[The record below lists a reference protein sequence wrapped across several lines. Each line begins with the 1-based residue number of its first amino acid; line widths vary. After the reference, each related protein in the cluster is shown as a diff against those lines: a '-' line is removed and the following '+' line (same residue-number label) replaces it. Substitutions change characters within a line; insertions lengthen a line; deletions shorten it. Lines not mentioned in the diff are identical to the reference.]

1 MASKRR
7 FLFSLLMALATIGL
21 IVVTRGA
28 NSATSDKVEVTFSK
42 DVAPIFYQHCA
53 ECHRPHDIAPF
64 SVLTYKEVL
73 PWAESIREKVSAREM
88 PPWHADSR
96 YGEFLND
103 RRLSK
108 QDIET
113 IVTWVARG
121 AKEGNPKDLP
131 APPKYFPGWKMGKPD
146 YVLAMSEDYTIEAHA
161 PDSYV
166 YVTFPTRFK
175 EDRWVQAAEIRPG
188 NRGIVHHVIAH
199 VVTAEALSGGAK
211 RVSAEFPQ
219 ADTEPSIFYKEGS
232 LSRVK
237 MDAPV
242 IDDGAN
248 APNGGSLFKGRPG
261 DGVAQYSV
269 LLASYAPGKGP
280 DVYPPGTAKLIPAG
294 STIILQIHYSSFHGR
309 IETPQ
314 RDRTIMGLI
323 FAKAPPDRRAVTF
336 TVPNHFFKI
345 PPGAANHKVTAAYTF
360 DREVQ
365 LISYMPHMHLRGKDM
380 KYEVVFPD
388 GRRETLLWVP
398 KFDFNWQTVYR
409 LKHPMIIPKG
419 SRIIVTAHFDNSAK
433 NKHNP
438 DPTKAV
444 RWGDPSYDEMM
455 IGWLEYV
462 VTNENRG
469 SSPSQRNASL
479 AP

>member
-1 MASKRR
+1 MASNKILICSL
-7 FLFSLLMALATIGL
+7 FLAASGLMLVIK
-21 IVVTRGA
+21 
-28 NSATSDKVEVTFSK
+28 TSGSSRADEITFSR

-53 ECHRPHDIAPF
+53 ECHRPNDMAPF

-108 QDIET
+108 EDIET
-113 IVTWVARG
+113 IVTWVAQG
-121 AKEGNPKDLP
+121 AKEGNPEDLP
-131 APPKYFPGWKMGKPD
+131 PAPTYVRGWKMGKPD
-146 YVLAMSEDYTIEAHA
+146 YVLAMSEPYTIEAHA

-166 YVTFPTRFK
+166 YVTFPTKFK
-175 EDRWVQAAEIRPG
+175 EDRWVQAAEILPG

-219 ADTEPSIFYKEGS
+219 ADAEPSIFYKEGS

-248 APNGGSLFKGRPG
+248 APNGGSLFKRQTG
-261 DGVAQYSV
+261 DDAAAGYSM

-280 DVYPPGTAKLIPAG
+280 DVYPAGTAKRIPAG
-294 STIILQIHYSSFHGR
+294 STVVLQIHYSSFHGT

-314 RDRTIMGLI
+314 KDQTMVGII
-323 FAKAPPDRRAVTF
+323 FAKTPPAKRAITS
-336 TVPNHFFKI
+336 T
-345 PPGAANHKVTAAYTF
+345 
-360 DREVQ
+360 
-365 LISYMPHMHLRGKDM
+365 
-380 KYEVVFPD
+380 
-388 GRRETLLWVP
+388 
-398 KFDFNWQTVYR
+398 
-409 LKHPMIIPKG
+409 
-419 SRIIVTAHFDNSAK
+419 
-433 NKHNP
+433 
-438 DPTKAV
+438 
-444 RWGDPSYDEMM
+444 
-455 IGWLEYV
+455 
-462 VTNENRG
+462 
-469 SSPSQRNASL
+469 
-479 AP
+479 

>member
-1 MASKRR
+1 MVPKRLI
-7 FLFSLLMALATIGL
+7 FISLLMTLATL

-28 NSATSDKVEVTFSK
+28 NLGTSDKNEVTFSK
-42 DVAPIFYQHCA
+42 DVARIFYQHCA
-53 ECHRPHDIAPF
+53 ECHRPNDMAPF

-73 PWAESIREKVSAREM
+73 PWAESIREKVRAREM

-103 RRLSK
+103 RRLSREE
-108 QDIET
+108 IET
-113 IVTWVARG
+113 IATWVAQG
-121 AKEGNPKDLP
+121 AKEGNPEDLP
-131 APPKYFPGWKMGKPD
+131 PAPKFVRGWKMGKPD
-146 YVLAMSEDYTIEAHA
+146 YVLAMSEAYTIEAHA

-166 YVTFPTRFK
+166 YVTFPTKFK
-175 EDRWVQAAEIRPG
+175 EDKWVQAAEILPG
-188 NRGIVHHVIAH
+188 NGRVVHHVIAH
-199 VVTAEALSGGAK
+199 VLTPEALSSGAK
-211 RVSAEFPQ
+211 QDNAEFPQ
-219 ADTEPSIFYKEGS
+219 ADSAPAIFYKQGS

-248 APNGGSLFKGRPG
+248 APNGGSVFKRRNDEGAAR
-261 DGVAQYSV
+261 YSM

-294 STIILQIHYSSFHGR
+294 STIVLQIHYSSFHGA

-314 RDRTIMGLI
+314 QDRTIVGLI
-323 FAKAPPDRRAVTF
+323 FAKEPPERRAVTF

-388 GRRETLLWVP
+388 GRRQTLLWVP
-398 KFDFNWQTVYR
+398 KFEFNWQTVYR
-409 LKHPMIIPKG
+409 LKNPIMIPKG
-419 SRIIVTAHFDNSAK
+419 TRIIVTAHFDNSAN

-455 IGWLEYV
+455 IGWIEYV
-462 VTNENRG
+462 VPN
-469 SSPSQRNASL
+469 SSKTAIPASSNL
-479 AP
+479 P